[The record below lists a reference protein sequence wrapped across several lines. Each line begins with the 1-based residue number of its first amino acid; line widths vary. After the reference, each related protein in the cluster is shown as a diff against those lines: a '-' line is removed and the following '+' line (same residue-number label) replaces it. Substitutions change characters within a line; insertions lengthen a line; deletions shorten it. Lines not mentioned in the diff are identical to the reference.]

1 MIFIIHETC
10 LTAII
15 ILFLFIVVNF
25 RDAYNYVRIFVIR
38 CDLAGS
44 ERLKKSGV
52 SGDRL
57 KEAKYINSSLLE
69 LG

>member
-1 MIFIIHETC
+1 MSMRINNNIF
-10 LTAII
+10 
-15 ILFLFIVVNF
+15 
-25 RDAYNYVRIFVIR
+25 R

-52 SGDRL
+52 TGDRL
-57 KEAKYINSSLLE
+57 KEARYINSSLLE